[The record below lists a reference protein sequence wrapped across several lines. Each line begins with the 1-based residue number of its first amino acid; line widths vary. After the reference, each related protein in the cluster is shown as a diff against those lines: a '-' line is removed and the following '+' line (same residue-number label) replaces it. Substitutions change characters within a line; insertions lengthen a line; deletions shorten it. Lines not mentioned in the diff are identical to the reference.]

1 MKLTAL
7 RLHNVRRFA
16 GTGVRIE
23 NIGDGINV
31 LCAANEHGKSTCFDA
46 LHALFFQL
54 HTGTPG
60 AVQALRP
67 YSGGNPLVE
76 ADIMGLVGIDLTHTS
91 RTFVVCAGSFYAI
104 AEESVNAL
112 CRVSGSRGRVSS
124 PPG

>member
-46 LHALFFQL
+46 LHRAVLSAAYR
-54 HTGTPG
+54 HAGRRPG
-60 AVQALRP
+60 AAAL
-67 YSGGNPLVE
+67 
-76 ADIMGLVGIDLTHTS
+76 
-91 RTFVVCAGSFYAI
+91 
-104 AEESVNAL
+104 
-112 CRVSGSRGRVSS
+112 
-124 PPG
+124 